1 VSHGRTEPLLQ
12 RSNSSP
18 TKPHPEVPRAQPKEQ
33 IMNEIKHFMTP
44 SPHAIGHDQSLK
56 LAHERMQHWGVRQL
70 PVLEGGALVGVISE
84 RDIALVAAIA
94 PAAVESTTVAEAMSS
109 EPYAVAPDDD
119 IAQVTE
125 QMAEHGY
132 VCAIVMEQ
140 HKAVGAFM
148 TTDALH
154 LLSGLLRGGD
164 HASLS
169 ATDVVRALVPT
180 SKRRKK

>member
-1 VSHGRTEPLLQ
+1 
-12 RSNSSP
+12 
-18 TKPHPEVPRAQPKEQ
+18 
-33 IMNEIKHFMTP
+33 MNEIKHFMTP

-94 PAAVESTTVAEAMSS
+94 PAAVENTTVAEAMSS
-109 EPYAVAPDDD
+109 EPYAVTPDDD
-119 IAQVTE
+119 IAIVTE

-132 VCAIVMEQ
+132 GCAIVMEQ
-140 HKAVGAFM
+140 HKVVGAFM

-154 LLSGLLRGGD
+154 LLSGLLRGD

-169 ATDVVRALVPT
+169 ATQVVRALVPT